1 MRAAHLGNRPKQ
13 DRLGLRKALEPTPRT
28 TRRPSRP
35 RVTREPRELPP
46 AEPKVVV
53 PEEGALLRM
62 FCTTPVE
69 RDTLDLRMALVDLPG
84 VHSVAIDL
92 ASGIIDL
99 ELGSEVTVPNHVLGL
114 AAARCRLPVLNA
126 ELHERVRSEQVGD
139 DTLIAVLR

>member
-1 MRAAHLGNRPKQ
+1 
-13 DRLGLRKALEPTPRT
+13 
-28 TRRPSRP
+28 
-35 RVTREPRELPP
+35 
-46 AEPKVVV
+46 
-53 PEEGALLRM
+53 M